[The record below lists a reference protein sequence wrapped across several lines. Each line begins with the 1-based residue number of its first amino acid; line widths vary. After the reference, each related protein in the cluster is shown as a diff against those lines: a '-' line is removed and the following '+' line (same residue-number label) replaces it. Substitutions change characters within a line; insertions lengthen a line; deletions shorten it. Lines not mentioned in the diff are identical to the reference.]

1 MKDAT
6 LKNLQRG
13 LEKASGTRQE
23 TERPPAVENTTATP
37 APKRGTRRPDRAGKT
52 LIGGWFPRSFSS
64 SLRLIQAAHPER
76 STQALV
82 REALNDLFAK
92 YNVPVIEG

>member
-1 MKDAT
+1 MGTAT

-13 LEKASGTRQE
+13 LEKVSGIRQE
-23 TERPPAVENTTATP
+23 IEKAEPIAVQGAQP
-37 APKRGTRRPDRAGKT
+37 RQDRAGKT
-52 LIGGWFPRSFSS
+52 LIGGWFPRSYSS

-76 STQALV
+76 TTQELV
-82 REALNDLFAK
+82 REALNDLYAK

>member
-1 MKDAT
+1 MGTAT

-13 LEKASGTRQE
+13 LEKVSGTRQE
-23 TERPPAVENTTATP
+23 IERAEPVA
-37 APKRGTRRPDRAGKT
+37 APSAQVRPDRAGKT
-52 LIGGWFPRSFSS
+52 LIGGWFPRSYSS

-76 STQALV
+76 TTQELV

-92 YNVPVIEG
+92 YNVPIIEG

>member
-1 MKDAT
+1 MGTAT
-6 LKNLQRG
+6 LKSLQRG
-13 LEKASGTRQE
+13 LKSAAAPE
-23 TERPPAVENTTATP
+23 PPKIEAAPHAALTTP
-37 APKRGTRRPDRAGKT
+37 ARPDRAGKT

-76 STQALV
+76 TTQELV

-92 YNVPVIEG
+92 YNVPIIEG

>member
-1 MKDAT
+1 MGTAT

-13 LEKASGTRQE
+13 LEKVSGVRQE
-23 TERPPAVENTTATP
+23 IEKVEPIIAQGAQT
-37 APKRGTRRPDRAGKT
+37 RPDRAGKT
-52 LIGGWFPRSFSS
+52 LIGGWFSRSYSS

-76 STQALV
+76 TTQELV

-92 YNVPVIEG
+92 YNVPIIEG